1 MPSSSKSSQDFVPV
15 KEIRDGIV
23 LLKSG
28 PMCAILMASASN
40 FALKSTGEQE
50 AILMQYRNFLN
61 SVDFPIQ
68 FFVESRKFDIE
79 PYLQLL
85 KESLDKQTNELL
97 AIQTREYMDF
107 IKNLVVGQNIVSKN
121 FYVVVPYTQAAI
133 SSSTKGGIF
142 DSLNI
147 FGKKAGSK
155 EADADFSQA
164 LTQLEQR
171 IIIIQSGL
179 SSAGIRTVQ
188 LNTEEIIELFYK
200 LFNPGKIGSMDIATS

>member
-1 MPSSSKSSQDFVPV
+1 MPSSSSKASQEFVPL

-23 LLKSG
+23 LLKTG
-28 PMCAILMASASN
+28 PICAILMASASN

-50 AILMQYRNFLN
+50 AILMQYKNFLN
-61 SVDFPIQ
+61 SLDFPIQ
-68 FFVESRKFDIE
+68 FFIESRKFDIE

-107 IKNLVVGQNIVSKN
+107 IKNLVSGKNIVSKY
-121 FYVVVPYTQAAI
+121 FYIVVPYTMPMVSA
-133 SSSTKGGIF
+133 SGGGGIF
-142 DSLNI
+142 GF
-147 FGKKAGSK
+147 FGKKNTAKTVDDNFTQS
-155 EADADFSQA
+155 

-200 LFNPGKIGSMDIATS
+200 LFNPGKIGSVEIATS

>member
-1 MPSSSKSSQDFVPV
+1 MPSSSKSSQDFVPI
-15 KEIRDGIV
+15 KEIRDGIA

-28 PMCAILMASASN
+28 PICAILMASASN

-50 AILMQYRNFLN
+50 AILMQYKNFLN
-61 SVDFPIQ
+61 SLDFPVQ

-85 KESLDKQTNELL
+85 KESLEKQTNELL

-107 IKNLVVGQNIVSKN
+107 IKNLVVGKNIVSKN
-121 FYVVVPYTQAAI
+121 FYVVVPYTPPMTTASA
-133 SSSTKGGIF
+133 GGILGF
-142 DSLNI
+142 FS
-147 FGKKAGSK
+147 KKNTAKTEDINFAQS
-155 EADADFSQA
+155 

-200 LFNPGKIGSMDIATS
+200 LFNPGKIGSVEIATS

>member
-1 MPSSSKSSQDFVPV
+1 MPSASKASQEFVPV

-28 PMCAILMASASN
+28 PICSILMASASN
-40 FALKSTGEQE
+40 FALKSTSEQE
-50 AILMQYRNFLN
+50 AILMQYKNFLN
-61 SVDFPIQ
+61 SLDFPIQ

-107 IKNLVVGQNIVSKN
+107 IKNLVVGKNIVSKY
-121 FYVVVPYTQAAI
+121 FYIVVPYTMPTVSI
-133 SSSTKGGIF
+133 KSGGVLGF
-142 DSLNI
+142 
-147 FGKKAGSK
+147 FGKQNNNKT
-155 EADADFSQA
+155 ADINFAQS

-200 LFNPGKIGSMDIATS
+200 LFNPGKIGSVEIATS

>member
-1 MPSSSKSSQDFVPV
+1 MPSSSKSSQDFVPI
-15 KEIRDGIV
+15 KEIRDGIA
-23 LLKSG
+23 LLKNG
-28 PMCAILMASASN
+28 PICSILMASASN

-50 AILMQYRNFLN
+50 AILMQYKNFLN
-61 SVDFPIQ
+61 SLDFPVQ

-85 KESLDKQTNELL
+85 KESLEKQTNELL

-107 IKNLVVGQNIVSKN
+107 IKNLVIGKNIVSKN
-121 FYVVVPYTQAAI
+121 FYVVVPYTPPTVAA
-133 SSSTKGGIF
+133 SAGGILGF
-142 DSLNI
+142 FS
-147 FGKKAGSK
+147 KKNTAK
-155 EADADFSQA
+155 AEDTNFAQA

-200 LFNPGKIGSMDIATS
+200 LFNPGKIGSVEIATS